1 MLATGKTYLFWGQI
15 YQAVRISWGTQRS
28 PAVILLPSW
37 ELLNLHHLHMP
48 VKKLKPVLGT
58 WTASLHISLGR
69 CSLQFVRE
77 CMQDKLIQEESGSPT
92 LSQWEAYQEP
102 DSRVTRS
109 ILSQMQC
116 PAAAD
121 TICSLL
127 KVVHKKLTTLF
138 LPCCCPSLQPVSET
152 HNSSVTISITS
163 NYRNMGKAR
172 KRLPIPS
179 VSRIRNV

>member
-1 MLATGKTYLFWGQI
+1 
-15 YQAVRISWGTQRS
+15 
-28 PAVILLPSW
+28 
-37 ELLNLHHLHMP
+37 
-48 VKKLKPVLGT
+48 
-58 WTASLHISLGR
+58 
-69 CSLQFVRE
+69 
-77 CMQDKLIQEESGSPT
+77 
-92 LSQWEAYQEP
+92 
-102 DSRVTRS
+102 
-109 ILSQMQC
+109 MQC

-179 VSRIRNV
+179 VSRIRNVQSRLTQFLYDRNQGLLPQEKKKQGCWTHALRSLKPDLKIFLLIQQLTSKYYTLHFKEVIYKRPKETIKGNNTMTYCLTLASEHT